1 VSTLADNKI
10 PSLNAMFRFQWEKA
24 QNCFVLL
31 FPEGMVKLNGGAGE
45 IMQLIDGKKSV
56 QEITNTLNDK
66 FPDAGD
72 LSADVNEF
80 ISTAIEKKWL
90 YYE

>member
-1 VSTLADNKI
+1 MT
-10 PSLNAMFRFQWEKA
+10 PSLNTMFRFQWEKA

-45 IMQLIDGKKSV
+45 IMQLIDGQINV
-56 QEITNTLNDK
+56 QQIIEALQTK

-72 LSADVNEF
+72 LSSDVNEF
-80 ISTAIEKKWL
+80 ITTAIEKKWL
-90 YYE
+90 YHD

>member
-1 VSTLADNKI
+1 MPCLGFNGKKRKTVLYS
-10 PSLNAMFRFQWEKA
+10 
-24 QNCFVLL
+24 CFL
-31 FPEGMVKLNGGAGE
+31 
-45 IMQLIDGKKSV
+45 QLIDGKKSV
-56 QEITNTLNDK
+56 QEITNTLNEK